1 MTLDLEVKKECILAT
16 PTLTPSTENSTEP
29 TAQVAAIVGHVS
41 NSKSPQASVGES
53 AGESPH
59 PGTRRRRSSMEN
71 MLFRGERILLKHPDE
86 TPDSRTKRKVQEE
99 EIKQYRLKKKQEKET
114 SSRSPPPPGGE
125 SIASK
130 YINNGK
136 PSQPKLKIAEMKTT
150 QAPKSA
156 SATCVIF

>member
-1 MTLDLEVKKECILAT
+1 
-16 PTLTPSTENSTEP
+16 
-29 TAQVAAIVGHVS
+29 
-41 NSKSPQASVGES
+41 
-53 AGESPH
+53 
-59 PGTRRRRSSMEN
+59 MEN

>member
-1 MTLDLEVKKECILAT
+1 MTLDLEVNQST

-29 TAQVAAIVGHVS
+29 TAQVAGIVGHVS
-41 NSKSPQASVGES
+41 NSKSPQAFVGES